1 MIFYQNTTNH
11 GKANLSVAKF
21 LEKTTNN
28 LIEIEQKEALTQK
41 IEALQDKGK
50 LPRQSNIGYQ
60 HNCKEQKDR
69 VLDLEDQMPENLTN
83 RIKSRYGRNRLVY
96 HDEGKQPPF
105 RKNFPRYK
113 LHSFF
118 KLIVGKIVNDQ
129 MSAAFDSGCWVL
141 VFSWS
146 KKITIPFFLFLKNP

>member
-1 MIFYQNTTNH
+1 MIFYTTHH
-11 GKANLSVAKF
+11 GKASVAKI
-21 LEKTTNN
+21 LEKTTNK
-28 LIEIEQKEALTQK
+28 LIETEQKEALTQK

-50 LPRQSNIGYQ
+50 LPRQSTIGYQ

-69 VLDLEDQMPENLTN
+69 VLDLEDKMPENLTN
-83 RIKSRYGRNRLVY
+83 RIKSRYGKNRLIY
-96 HDEGKQPPF
+96 HDEAKQPPF

-113 LHSFF
+113 LHPFF

-141 VFSWS
+141 VFLWS
-146 KKITIPFFLFLKNP
+146 KKNIFFSYF